1 MGTLSNR
8 LALLIQTMK
17 QSDER
22 LESLNTEFRE
32 MTAEYILKTSK
43 QLEEMDDLLKD

>member
-8 LALLIQTMK
+8 MALLIQTMK

-32 MTAEYILKTSK
+32 WTADYIQKTSR
-43 QLEEMDDLLKD
+43 QLEEMDQLLKD